1 MGRSR
6 GGFGTKLHLV
16 TDGCGLPLGVDVS
29 PGQSHES
36 RSFTEALRAVPLRG
50 AHGRIRPSRLAGDKG
65 YSYGWIRAWL
75 RRRHIEPVIPQ
86 RSDQVGR
93 KGGCRTFDRRAYR
106 RRNVVERCIGWI
118 KECRRVATR
127 FEKLALN
134 YIAMVKLAMIERC
147 FRALISDA
155 A

>member
-6 GGFGTKLHLV
+6 GGYGTKVHLV
-16 TDGCGLPLGVDVS
+16 TDGRGLPLGVDVS

-36 RSFTEALRAVPLRG
+36 RSFTDVLHAVPLRR
-50 AHGRIRPSRLAGDKG
+50 ARGRNWPSQMAGDKG
-65 YSYGWIRAWL
+65 YSFGRIRTWL
-75 RRRHIEPVIPQ
+75 WRRHIEPVIPQ

-93 KGGCRTFDRRAYR
+93 RGGCRRFDRQAYR
-106 RRNVVERCIGWI
+106 RRNVVERCIGWM

-127 FEKLALN
+127 FEKLAVN
-134 YIAMVKLAMIERC
+134 YVAMLKLAMIERC